1 MEFIIFNIIFL
12 IICTFVLKIFKIN
25 LIFRNYLKNLKDI
38 INIFKLKDDDEKIN
52 LLISLSIRIFKDI
65 FKIITILILIVFLIF
80 LFNLFISEFYNN
92 LFTINFLI
100 LSLIYMLSLYFFRN
114 K

>member
-12 IICTFVLKIFKIN
+12 IICTFVLKTFKIN

-52 LLISLSIRIFKDI
+52 LLTSLSIRIFKDI

>member
-80 LFNLFISEFYNN
+80 LFNLFNSGFYNN

>member
-80 LFNLFISEFYNN
+80 LFSLFISEFYNN